1 MSSNP
6 YSALP
11 AKAFWRSGVAEAARP
26 VPQHL
31 YERKWVIDPQMQ
43 VATAGSCF
51 AQHIG
56 RHMRDGGFSI
66 MDVEPAPKNLPKEMH
81 TSFGYAIYSAR
92 YGNIYTV
99 RQMLQLAQE
108 ALGRRE
114 TSREVWRKADRFVD
128 ALRPTIEP
136 DGFSSAEVVL
146 RHRERHLERVREMLT
161 RMDLFIFTLG
171 LTEAWV
177 DAASGVV
184 YPVCPGTVA
193 GDFDP
198 QRHLFKNFSFTEIM
212 GDFLALRELL
222 QSGRSDGGPR
232 FLLTVSP
239 VPLTA
244 TAGGRHVQVATTHS
258 KSVLRAVAGE
268 LAERFAD
275 IDYFPSYEIISSPWS
290 GECFYEPNMR
300 SVTAAGVANV
310 MRTFMAAHGK
320 AATAPPTPPAP
331 PPPQSAAASPP
342 VEDDMAVVC
351 DEELLDAFGKAP
363 L

>member
-1 MSSNP
+1 
-6 YSALP
+6 
-11 AKAFWRSGVAEAARP
+11 
-26 VPQHL
+26 
-31 YERKWVIDPQMQ
+31 MQ

-56 RHMRDGGFSI
+56 RHMREGGFSI
-66 MDVEPAPKNLPKEMH
+66 LDVEPAPKTLPKERH
-81 TSFGYAIYSAR
+81 PSFGYAIYSAR

-108 ALGRRE
+108 ALGCRE
-114 TSREVWRKADRFVD
+114 TSREVWHQGDRFVD

-136 DGFSSAEVVL
+136 DGLPSPDVVL
-146 RHRERHLERVREMLT
+146 RHRERHLERVRELLT
-161 RMDLFIFTLG
+161 RMDLFIFTMG

-177 DAASGVV
+177 DQPSGTVF
-184 YPVCPGTVA
+184 PICPGTVA

-198 QRHLFKNFSFTEIM
+198 QRHAFRNFTFNEILS
-212 GDFLALRELL
+212 DFLELRDLL
-222 QSGRSDGGPR
+222 RSVRNARAPR

-244 TAGGRHVQVATTHS
+244 TACSRHVQVSTVHS

-268 LAERFAD
+268 LADRFDD
-275 IDYFPSYEIISSPWS
+275 IDYFPSYEIITSPWS
-290 GECFYEPNMR
+290 GDCFYEANMR
-300 SVTAAGVANV
+300 SVTAAGVAHV
-310 MRTFMAAHGK
+310 MRTFMAAHSK
-320 AATAPPTPPAP
+320 AAAAPPAP
-331 PPPQSAAASPP
+331 RPRPAAAAPESAA

-363 L
+363 T